1 MSVRD
6 KFIDLQRFVIKN
18 KRDSCFI
25 ISYDERRNYYE
36 KLMYYSVGANIA
48 SLDIKR
54 MPFFKM
60 KSGITYRARA
70 SGLGHQILN
79 ILKTSFQLLLLMFL
93 SSSAGELLR
102 MKVISFGEYIPG

>member
-18 KRDSCFI
+18 KTDSCFI

-79 ILKTSFQLLLLMFL
+79 ILNHASQSRVL
-93 SSSAGELLR
+93 GWDE
-102 MKVISFGEYIPG
+102 EYASIINYSP